1 MKPSE
6 IREFR
11 ERLGMSQRDFAK
23 ALGVT
28 QPAVIDWEKGRSD
41 PPDSTKELMMR
52 WRENI
57 NESGTED
64 WKDFLIAAGGVGLG
78 VKVIFDYISSR
89 D

>member
-1 MKPSE
+1 
-6 IREFR
+6 
-11 ERLGMSQRDFAK
+11 MSQRDFAK

-28 QPAVIDWEKGRSD
+28 HPAVINWEKGRSD
-41 PPDSTKELMMR
+41 PPDSTAELIKR

-64 WKDFLIAAGGVGLG
+64 WKDFLVGAGVGLG
-78 VKVIFDYISSR
+78 VSVIFDYISSR

>member
-1 MKPSE
+1 MTPTE

-11 ERLGMSQRDFAK
+11 QRLDLGQREFAR
-23 ALGVT
+23 AVGVT
-28 QPAVIDWEKGRSD
+28 QPAVQGWEKGRSD
-41 PPDSTKELMMR
+41 PPDSTEELMMR

-64 WKDFLIAAGGVGLG
+64 WKDFLIAVGGVGLG